1 MYEKICIV
9 SKGQQPL
16 NVSLLIDTMLFYSE
30 VNVFVLK
37 EGLVNLL
44 RCFGPEFLAD
54 LINEKR
60 LRLHILRNHV
70 GSTVV
75 PKDAQK
81 QFGLDIL
88 TSKTVDK
95 EESLFRAYKE
105 FDDNLVA
112 ARRFAKRFSF
122 VTSSYYY
129 KQELGNILKEDLHN
143 ANYLNKSFL
152 EYLKQQYPM
161 YSQTNDLIFEI
172 EDVNDGYCPFDLY
185 NIQSNLDIPQLNKL
199 NEEMGI
205 HSEFDYS
212 SFLLSLEEARG
223 DNYVAATFN
232 GELETNNMS
241 SRLINLQLT
250 DCLSRRQKSQEEI
263 NLFQNHIICKYPSL
277 GDAYVKKVISSR
289 QLLLLLEE
297 GDRFRTWLS
306 GVSNDESLIN
316 KYLEEA
322 TNKILVDN
330 PFIKTIRVV
339 LCFLFGCMSNGLGL
353 AISAGDAFFGDRL
366 IKGWTPNLYID
377 NKLKPVLGGNLLL

>member
-1 MYEKICIV
+1 MFEKICIV
-9 SKGQQPL
+9 SKGQQPF
-16 NVSLLIDTMLFYSE
+16 NVSLLIDTMLFYRE

-44 RCFGPEFLAD
+44 RSFGTDFLAE
-54 LINEKR
+54 LIATKR
-60 LRLHILRNHV
+60 LRLHMLQNIV
-70 GSTVV
+70 GSTVIT
-75 PKDAQK
+75 KDAQK

-122 VTSSYYY
+122 ITSSYYY

-172 EDVNDGYCPFDLY
+172 EDVNDGYYPFDLY

-212 SFLLSLEEARG
+212 SFLLSLGNARG
-223 DNYVAATFN
+223 DSYVAATFN
-232 GELETNNMS
+232 GELETNNLH
-241 SRLINLQLT
+241 SRLIDLQLT
-250 DCLSRRQKSQEEI
+250 DCLSRRQKSQENI
-263 NLFQNHIICKYPSL
+263 NLFQNHIICEFPSL
-277 GDAYVKKVISSR
+277 GVAYVNRVISSS

-306 GVSNDESLIN
+306 GISNDESLIN
-316 KYLEEA
+316 KYWKESTKNTL
-322 TNKILVDN
+322 IDN
-330 PFIKTIRVV
+330 PAIKTIRWIT
-339 LCFLFGCMSNGLGL
+339 CFLLGCVSNGLGL
-353 AISAGDAFFGDRL
+353 AISAGDTFFGDRL